1 MKTSLFLA
9 TALAAGLILAAPL
22 SAQQSNQRDSQQSGR
37 SGVTTQ
43 EEARAALMMPSPKQ
57 PSTGEA
63 SGMSGTATA
72 GQGSG
77 MSGTA
82 TTGAADP
89 AAAEPPPS
97 GPIGSFGQTIPAKFS
112 ERNDILDHV
121 PTMAFPMR
129 LSDDQRR
136 QIYQAVM
143 ADKTEPAA
151 GAGALQPADEL
162 PAEQALN
169 GMHELPSSLQSLPG
183 LQGLKYVK
191 SKDKV
196 FLVLPATRIVVEQI
210 TG

>member
-9 TALAAGLILAAPL
+9 TALAAGLTLAAPL

-63 SGMSGTATA
+63 
-72 GQGSG
+72 SG

-151 GAGALQPADEL
+151 GADALQPADEL